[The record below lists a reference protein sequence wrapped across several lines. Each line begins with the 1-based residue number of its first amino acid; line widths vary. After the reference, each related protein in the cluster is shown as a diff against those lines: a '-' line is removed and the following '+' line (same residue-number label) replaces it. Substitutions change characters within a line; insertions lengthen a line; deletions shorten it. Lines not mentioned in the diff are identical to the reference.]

1 MLTLAALVLS
11 FSAVGLI
18 LIHDT
23 TMTQRVPTWV
33 SVYSVIC
40 MFFYQTLDA
49 CDGKQARRTGTSG
62 PLGQLFDHGCD
73 GINTMLF
80 IILLWQS
87 FQRGADWG
95 FFAMTATMTIAFF
108 LAQWEEQHT
117 HKLRTATAGV
127 GVTERKCRGR

>member
-1 MLTLAALVLS
+1 
-11 FSAVGLI
+11 
-18 LIHDT
+18 
-23 TMTQRVPTWV
+23 
-33 SVYSVIC
+33 

-49 CDGKQARRTGTSG
+49 VDGKQARRTQSSS

-80 IILLWQS
+80 IILFWQS

-95 FFAMTATMTIAFF
+95 FFALAATMPLAFF
-108 LAQWEEQHT
+108 LAQWEERHT

-127 GVTERKCRGR
+127 GVTERKLPYQLIEYQSNSAS